1 MAEIYDILIVG
12 GGPAGLTAATY
23 ARRAAKSVL
32 ILEKGAFGGQITWS
46 PKVENFPGLLSVSG
60 TELGDMFLAQAME
73 QGAEVELEEAV
84 SLQKRDDGVFCTS
97 SESGI
102 SYLSRTVILA
112 TGARPRRTNLPREEE
127 LIGNGIGFCAVCD
140 GAFYK
145 GRKVAVYGGGNSALP
160 DALFLADLCSEV
172 IVIHRRDSFRGE
184 TRLVEALKMRSN
196 VRLLTGTTVTA
207 LEGDSEL
214 TGIRV
219 STAGKETLLPVDGL
233 FIAIGHMPDNEAFRP
248 LLQLDEAGYAASGE
262 DCLTE
267 TAGLFVAGD
276 CRTKTVRQVT
286 TAAADGAVAALA
298 ACHYL
303 DA

>member
-1 MAEIYDILIVG
+1 
-12 GGPAGLTAATY
+12 
-23 ARRAAKSVL
+23 
-32 ILEKGAFGGQITWS
+32 
-46 PKVENFPGLLSVSG
+46 
-60 TELGDMFLAQAME
+60 
-73 QGAEVELEEAV
+73 
-84 SLQKRDDGVFCTS
+84 
-97 SESGI
+97 
-102 SYLSRTVILA
+102 
-112 TGARPRRTNLPREEE
+112 
-127 LIGNGIGFCAVCD
+127 
-140 GAFYK
+140 
-145 GRKVAVYGGGNSALP
+145 
-160 DALFLADLCSEV
+160 
-172 IVIHRRDSFRGE
+172 
-184 TRLVEALKMRSN
+184 MRSN

-233 FIAIGHMPDNEAFRP
+233 FIAIGHMPDNEAFCP
-248 LLQLDEAGYAASGE
+248 LLQLDDAGYADSGE

>member
-1 MAEIYDILIVG
+1 MKKRLFALVMV
-12 GGPAGLTAATY
+12 AA
-23 ARRAAKSVL
+23 
-32 ILEKGAFGGQITWS
+32 
-46 PKVENFPGLLSVSG
+46 
-60 TELGDMFLAQAME
+60 M
-73 QGAEVELEEAV
+73 
-84 SLQKRDDGVFCTS
+84 
-97 SESGI
+97 
-102 SYLSRTVILA
+102 ILA
-112 TGARPRRTNLPREEE
+112 TLASCSTPGGGGSSDGAAVLNGLNEMLSLSLSKDTLCEIAAPIGADIPFCIHGGIKRTK
-127 LIGNGIGFCAVCD
+127 GIGEIIIPIDSDITF
-140 GAFYK
+140 
-145 GRKVAVYGGGNSALP
+145 NL
-160 DALFLADLCSEV
+160 V
-172 IVIHRRDSFRGE
+172 IVKPDFGVATGRIYDAYYAVIAPAHPDIDG
-184 TRLVEALKMRSN
+184 LVEALNMRSN

-267 TAGLFVAGD
+267 TPGLFVAGD
-276 CRTKTVRQVT
+276 CRAKAVRQVT